1 MNDPVFGALGSE
13 MAEITGRKPS
23 ENTAEFDIT
32 SMVDLVFMMT
42 IYFLMTS
49 IGAVMAQADLA
60 AAKHVTSADE
70 ERAVIFSLVIRG
82 DPHAPILF
90 IGNADEGEAITDPDV
105 QAERVT
111 AAVEEGPIGDDGNIT
126 VIVKADK
133 KVRFGDVMRIG
144 RAIGVIE
151 NAKMN
156 LAVLEVD

>member
-1 MNDPVFGALGSE
+1 MNDPAFGALGSE
-13 MAEITGRKPS
+13 MAEITGRKTL

-49 IGAVMAQADLA
+49 VGAVLAQADLA
-60 AAKHVTSADE
+60 AARHVTAADE
-70 ERAVIFSLVIRG
+70 ERAVVLSLVIQG
-82 DPHAPILF
+82 DLHSPVLF
-90 IGNADEGEAITDPDV
+90 IGKDKEGEAITDPDV

-111 AAVEEGPIGDDGNIT
+111 ASVEAGPVGDDGSIT

-133 KVRFGDVMRIG
+133 KVRYGDVMRIG
-144 RAIGVIE
+144 RAIGAVE